1 MHSYLD
7 YVTMLYSGV
16 KKYKKDCIEF
26 LTTPIA
32 DGKVFFFFF
41 LEQKE
46 RKIVIRTSYFKNLS
60 LIFLTHVSSTGFEE
74 VEAVRVI
81 SKDIIF

>member
-32 DGKVFFFFF
+32 DGKVFFFFWSKR
-41 LEQKE
+41 KE
-46 RKIVIRTSYFKNLS
+46 RLLLGPHILR
-60 LIFLTHVSSTGFEE
+60 
-74 VEAVRVI
+74 VRL
-81 SKDIIF
+81 